1 MQSSCVLYYKY
12 SGTSLMR
19 SPVGPKKIFRIK
31 GARQYYWERV
41 KYHDLRAV
49 IANTPYIASTLLEQ
63 LFSLI
68 NNQNVDIA
76 HSNCKS
82 STSNIPYVYKTLLK
96 IG

>member
-1 MQSSCVLYYKY
+1 MGQKN
-12 SGTSLMR
+12 
-19 SPVGPKKIFRIK
+19 IFRIK
-31 GARQYYWERV
+31 GARPYYWERV

-49 IANTPYIASTLLEQ
+49 MANTPYIASTLLEQ

-76 HSNCKS
+76 HSNCKN
-82 STSNIPYVYKTLLK
+82 STSNFPYVYKTLLK